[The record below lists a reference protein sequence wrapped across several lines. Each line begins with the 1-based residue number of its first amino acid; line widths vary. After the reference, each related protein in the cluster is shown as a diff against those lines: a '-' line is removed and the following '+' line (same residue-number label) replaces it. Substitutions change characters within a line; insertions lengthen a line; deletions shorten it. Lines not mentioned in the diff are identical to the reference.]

1 MVLRARSTATSTAH
15 PGEVVG
21 RDVVAHAVRAHD
33 PGRERRRRVER
44 ADVDD
49 QHVDVAGAQAEARVP
64 GEQLRHGAVE
74 EGVHLV
80 EAVLVVGLCSRP
92 AMTVRGGVGVLAE
105 ARAEE
110 EAAEGHAEPLVA
122 VIRGAEHLRGHLAVV
137 RRLVADVVQEVAPRA
152 LATGGGRHGQVG
164 GHHEEW
170 HQEQSDQL
178 HL

>member
-1 MVLRARSTATSTAH
+1 
-15 PGEVVG
+15 
-21 RDVVAHAVRAHD
+21 
-33 PGRERRRRVER
+33 
-44 ADVDD
+44 
-49 QHVDVAGAQAEARVP
+49 
-64 GEQLRHGAVE
+64 
-74 EGVHLV
+74 
-80 EAVLVVGLCSRP
+80 
-92 AMTVRGGVGVLAE
+92 MTVRGGVGVLAE
-105 ARAEE
+105 ARAEDDAEE